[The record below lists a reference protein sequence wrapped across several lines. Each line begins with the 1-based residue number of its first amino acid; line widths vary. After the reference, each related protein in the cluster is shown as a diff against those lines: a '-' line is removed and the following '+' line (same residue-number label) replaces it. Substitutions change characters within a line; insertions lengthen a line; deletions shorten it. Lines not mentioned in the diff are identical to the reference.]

1 MLKYFDFSL
10 KLFNSEKCR
19 YRKQNFRWEIK
30 KNVVILHPF
39 GEMVELVDTLL

>member
-10 KLFNSEKCR
+10 KLFNPEK
-19 YRKQNFRWEIK
+19 YRHRKPNFRWKIK